1 MTAAV
6 IAFGLAIA
14 LLLHASVTR
23 VKERRLRNRLRPI
36 EARVIDPGRSGQVEL
51 GGAAT
56 VTTSDDHLPTSST
69 YYTAR
74 WRYSVDGRE
83 HHGHTTHSAPVFAE
97 GDVKFGRV
105 QVFYDPENPSFST
118 ALPGHN
124 DQARAWFIAAGI
136 VAVAGVIFLLI
147 GHVTNRPPPAPR
159 GR

>member
-6 IAFGLAIA
+6 IAFGIAIA

-36 EARVIDPGRSGQVEL
+36 EARLVDPGRSAQHEF
-51 GGAAT
+51 GGAM
-56 VTTSDDHLPTSST
+56 TTRTDDDHLPSVTT
-69 YYTAR
+69 HYTGR
-74 WRYSVDGRE
+74 WRYRVDGRDYE
-83 HHGHTTHSAPVFAE
+83 GATSLDVPVFAE
-97 GDVKFGRV
+97 ADVKFGRV

-118 ALPGHN
+118 ALPGHR

-147 GHVTNRPPPAPR
+147 GHIANRPPTAPR

>member
-6 IAFGLAIA
+6 VAFGLAIA

-23 VKERRLRNRLRPI
+23 VKESRLRNRLRPV
-36 EARVIDPGRSGQVEL
+36 EARLVDPGRSGQYEA
-51 GGAAT
+51 GGASTAD
-56 VTTSDDHLPTSST
+56 TSDDHRPGST
-69 YYTAR
+69 WYTAR
-74 WRYSVDGRE
+74 WRYTMDGRDYD
-83 HHGHTTHSAPVFAE
+83 GHTTHTAPVFAE

-118 ALPGHN
+118 ALPGHR

-147 GHVTNRPPPAPR
+147 GHITDRPPPAPR